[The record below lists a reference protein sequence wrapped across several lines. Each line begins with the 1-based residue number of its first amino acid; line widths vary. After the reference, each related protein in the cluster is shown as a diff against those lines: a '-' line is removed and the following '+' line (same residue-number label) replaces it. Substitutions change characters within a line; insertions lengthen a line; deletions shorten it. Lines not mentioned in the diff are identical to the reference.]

1 MTTSSMVGEG
11 RIDDEDEP
19 ITDAKRFIEL
29 VQTTKK
35 PFYEGSKMSLL
46 KAIARLT
53 SLKCELNLP
62 TGLLMGLRR

>member
-19 ITDAKRFIEL
+19 ITGAKRFIEL